1 MAAMVVVFQTLGVE
15 AKDPSLYPSC
25 HSGSSLVPPPL
36 PPLLPILM
44 LLLVSMLVLRELQLT
59 PELWQPLPYE
69 QSHRELPE
77 NNMFPSL
84 FCGVYRCRPSSP
96 IFGEQRHHT

>member
-25 HSGSSLVPPPL
+25 HSGSSLLPPL
-36 PPLLPILM
+36 PPLLLILM
-44 LLLVSMLVLRELQLT
+44 LLLVSMLVLRELELT
-59 PELWQPLPYE
+59 PEFWQPLPYK
-69 QSHRELPE
+69 REHPE